1 MAPGAY
7 CNVPS
12 VTGQREILSSASH
25 NILVPT
31 GCKEGSKYVNLFIDV
46 RIINAMQKDQEENSS
61 SAHKH
66 KIKLSF
72 IRRCRLLLPFRDL
85 SVCHVRVLCSNGR
98 RYRQISSAY
107 DRPHITVRAR

>member
-1 MAPGAY
+1 
-7 CNVPS
+7 
-12 VTGQREILSSASH
+12 
-25 NILVPT
+25 
-31 GCKEGSKYVNLFIDV
+31 
-46 RIINAMQKDQEENSS
+46 MQKDQEENSS

-72 IRRCRLLLPFRDL
+72 IRRCRLLRSMLPFRCL

-107 DRPHITVRAR
+107 DTPHVTVRAR